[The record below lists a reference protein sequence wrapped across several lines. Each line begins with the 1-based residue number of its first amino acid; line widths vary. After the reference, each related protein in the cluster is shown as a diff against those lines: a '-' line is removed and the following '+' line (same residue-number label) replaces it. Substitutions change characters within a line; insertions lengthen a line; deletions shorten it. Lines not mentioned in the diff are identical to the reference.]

1 MQKYQNEA
9 DFYIKKMMNYYNV
22 DTISDLANKIHISQ
36 PSISLWKKNNYIA
49 AIKKKCTELDI
60 YTEIFDVESDPRSF
74 QIGASS
80 DNSTFFQVA
89 GNNNPKGSGNDLT
102 PQEETLLDYF
112 RKAPE
117 EFKKQILIFALG
129 GKP

>member
-1 MQKYQNEA
+1 MKKYQNEA
-9 DFYIKKMMNYYNV
+9 DFYIKKMMDYYNV

-60 YTEIFDVESDPRSF
+60 YTEIFDVESNPHSF
-74 QIGASS
+74 QIGASN

-89 GNNNPKGSGNDLT
+89 GNNHPKVSGNDLT